1 MIEVRIHGRGGQG
14 SVTAAE
20 LLGFAAFTVGKFVQ
34 AFPSF
39 GSERMGA
46 PVRAF
51 LRISDKEI
59 RTHAQIYTP
68 DYVIVQ
74 DSTLLATVPVF
85 QGLKPGGTVIINTK
99 KTVEEL
105 NLGSEFNIMAFDAT
119 EIATRVIGRPIVNT
133 ILMGAFAAV
142 SNGMIPFEGIEKA
155 INERF
160 KGEIAKKNIA
170 AAKEAYD
177 KLKGGKNE
185 LKSRSNS

>member
-20 LLGFAAFTVGKFVQ
+20 LLGFAAFCAGKHVQ

-46 PVRAF
+46 PVKAF

-59 RTHAQIYTP
+59 RIHSQIYTP

-74 DSTLLATVPVF
+74 DPTLMATVPVV
-85 QGLKPGGTVIINTK
+85 QGLKPNGVVIINTK
-99 KTVEEL
+99 KSVGEL
-105 NLGSEFNIMAFDAT
+105 KLDNSYKIIAFDAT
-119 EIATRVIGRPIVNT
+119 EIAARVIGRPIVNT
-133 ILMGAFAAV
+133 ILMGAFAAA
-142 SNGMIPFEGIEKA
+142 SGQMSFEFIEKA

-160 KGEIAKKNIA
+160 KGEIAKKNVT
-170 AAKEAYD
+170 AAKEAYE
-177 KLKGGKNE
+177 LVKGGKNE

>member
-20 LLGFAAFTVGKFVQ
+20 LLGFAAFQGGKYVQ

-51 LRISDKEI
+51 LKISDQEI
-59 RTHAQIYTP
+59 RSHSQIYEP

-74 DSTLLATVPVF
+74 DATLLATVPVF
-85 QGLKPGGTVIINTK
+85 QGLKKDGVIIINTK
-99 KTVEEL
+99 KTVKEL
-105 NLGSEFNIMAFDAT
+105 NLDTKNKIIAFDAT
-119 EIATRVIGRPIVNT
+119 DIATRIIGRPLVNT

-142 SNGMIPFEGIEKA
+142 SGMIGFDAIEKA

-177 KLKGGKNE
+177 TLKGGKNE

>member
-20 LLGFAAFTVGKFVQ
+20 LLGYAAFLEGKQVQ

-46 PVRAF
+46 PVKAF
-51 LRISDKEI
+51 LKISDEEI
-59 RTHAQIYTP
+59 RSHSQIYSP
-68 DYVIVQ
+68 DYVVVQ
-74 DSTLLATVPVF
+74 DPTLMATVPVS
-85 QGLKPGGTVIINTK
+85 QGLKPGGVIIINTK
-99 KTVEEL
+99 KTPA
-105 NLGSEFNIMAFDAT
+105 EFNLDSSYKIITMDAT

-133 ILMGAFAAV
+133 ILMGAFAAA
-142 SNGMIPFEGIEKA
+142 SGQIGFAGIEKA

-160 KGEIAKKNIA
+160 KGEIAKKNII

-177 KLKGGKNE
+177 LIKGGKNE
-185 LKSRSNS
+185 SKSRSNS

>member
-20 LLGFAAFTVGKFVQ
+20 LLGFAAFHAGKYVQ

-46 PVRAF
+46 PVKAF

-59 RTHAQIYTP
+59 RIHSQIYTP

-74 DSTLLATVPVF
+74 DPTLLLSVPVL
-85 QGLKPGGTVIINTK
+85 QGLKPDGTIIINTK
-99 KTVEEL
+99 KTKEEL
-105 NLGSEFNIMAFDAT
+105 NLDTNCRVITFDAW
-119 EIATRVIGRPIVNT
+119 EIALRVIGRPIVNT
-133 ILMGAFAAV
+133 ILMGAFAAA
-142 SNGMIPFEGIEKA
+142 SGQIPFSGIEKA

-160 KGEIAKKNIA
+160 KGDIATKNIKA
-170 AAKEAYD
+170 ALEAYE
-177 KLKGGKNE
+177 LIKGGKYE